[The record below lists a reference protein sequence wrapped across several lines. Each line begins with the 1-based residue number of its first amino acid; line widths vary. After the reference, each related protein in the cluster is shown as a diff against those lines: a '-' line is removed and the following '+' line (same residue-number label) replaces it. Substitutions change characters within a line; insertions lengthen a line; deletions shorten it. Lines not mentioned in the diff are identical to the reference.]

1 MSSGIVFPNGSSESS
16 TIQTEFPSSEM
27 TAVLSYS
34 GEGIHH
40 SNSLVKN
47 REIISGN
54 LKMSV

>member
-1 MSSGIVFPNGSSESS
+1 
-16 TIQTEFPSSEM
+16 M

-54 LKMSV
+54 LKMNV